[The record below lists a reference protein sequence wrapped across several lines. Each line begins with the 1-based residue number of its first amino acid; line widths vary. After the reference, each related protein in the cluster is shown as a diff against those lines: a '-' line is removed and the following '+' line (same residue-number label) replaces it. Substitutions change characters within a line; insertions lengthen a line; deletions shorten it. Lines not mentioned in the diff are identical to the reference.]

1 MAVHAPIRLKRIGS
15 GHGRVV
21 NAQAYFSSMP
31 FGKALTTV
39 KLYAGQNRQ
48 CSDSLSPT
56 PKKQERPGLS
66 TRPFKI
72 FEG

>member
-1 MAVHAPIRLKRIGS
+1 MAVYAPVRLKRIGS

-48 CSDSLSPT
+48 RSDSLSST
-56 PKKQERPGLS
+56 PKNKKRPGLS